1 MKQRVAKLFLT
12 LLPQNKISS
21 IVGKAGRS
29 RLSKRYVKQYAKH
42 YKINLSEIEKPIHEY
57 AHLTEFFSRKLKS
70 NARPICGDDT
80 EVISPVDGLITQM
93 GRIEKGTIIQAK
105 GISYPVQR
113 LLAEEGETCFENGHF
128 CTIYLSPKDY
138 HRIHMPVKGE
148 IYSST
153 YIPGRLFPVNDIGV
167 NHVKGLFTKNERVVT
182 FADTDHGKLAI
193 VKVGAFIV
201 GSVKVKYDE
210 KVRKWKKI
218 MKTTV
223 NPTVYE
229 KGEEVGHF
237 EFGSTVILLFEDPDF
252 TFENYLDVGST
263 VKMGQIIGKHA
274 VKAEKNEYSATV

>member
-12 LLPQNKISS
+12 LLPQNRISS

-29 RLSKRYVKQYAKH
+29 KLSRRYVKKYAKH
-42 YKINLSEIEKPIHEY
+42 YKINLSEIEKPLHEY
-57 AHLTEFFSRKLKS
+57 AHLTEFFSRKLKD
-70 NARPICGDDT
+70 NARPICGDET
-80 EVISPVDGLITQM
+80 EAISPVDGLITQM
-93 GRIEKGTIIQAK
+93 GQIEKGTIIQAK

-128 CTIYLSPKDY
+128 VTIYLSPKDY

-210 KVRKWKKI
+210 KVRRWKKI

-223 NPTVYE
+223 NPIVYD

-237 EFGSTVILLFEDPDF
+237 EFGSTVILLFEDPAF
-252 TFENYLDVGST
+252 TFDDSLKVGSS
-263 VKMGQIIGKHA
+263 VQMGQILGKHQVMADQQA
-274 VKAEKNEYSATV
+274 VSVTL